1 MLYHKVLAKLLG
13 LIAHCFISSLECRRV
28 GGVDEVVHGLGKVVY
43 CLREVSPRV
52 IGRLNWMCSLVIILK
67 WAICDIGPPV
77 MVNGTY
83 GTADFSPVFVIEQV

>member
-1 MLYHKVLAKLLG
+1 MM
-13 LIAHCFISSLECRRV
+13 AHLVCRCHHRVCRRV
-28 GGVDEVVHGLGKVVY
+28 GGVDEVVHGLGKVVN

-52 IGRLNWMCSLVIILK
+52 IGRLNWMCSPVIILK